1 VKYQNCDILQTM
13 LDYTNKILL
22 IKERTL
28 EELNIKNIE
37 LESIV
42 KEGEAKIMELKN
54 KNNYESH
61 LNEIDSLKLKV
72 QYIEIENRALRTSND
87 LSYSTKMDLE
97 KMNVSRKTHDK
108 MRL

>member
-1 VKYQNCDILQTM
+1 M

-72 QYIEIENRALRTSND
+72 QYIEIENRALRTSSD

-97 KMNVSRKTHDK
+97 KINVSRKTHDK

>member
-1 VKYQNCDILQTM
+1 M

-28 EELNIKNIE
+28 EKLNIKNIE
-37 LESIV
+37 LESII

-54 KNNYESH
+54 KNNCESH

-72 QYIEIENRALRTSND
+72 
-87 LSYSTKMDLE
+87 
-97 KMNVSRKTHDK
+97 
-108 MRL
+108 